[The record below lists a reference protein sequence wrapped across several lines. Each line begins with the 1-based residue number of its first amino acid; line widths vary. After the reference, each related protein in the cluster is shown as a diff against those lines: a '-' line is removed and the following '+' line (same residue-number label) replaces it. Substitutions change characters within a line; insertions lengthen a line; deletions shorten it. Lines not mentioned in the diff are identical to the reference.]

1 MLKGRKVLFLFSVE
15 YMELRICTSCILKSK
30 DLYLKNQ
37 KTRKK
42 QQYEIDKNQLEKG
55 NSIQTGQSE
64 RGFGLLV

>member
-1 MLKGRKVLFLFSVE
+1 MS
-15 YMELRICTSCILKSK
+15 YILRSK
-30 DLYLKNQ
+30 DLYLKNW

-55 NSIQTGQSE
+55 SSIQTGQSE

>member
-1 MLKGRKVLFLFSVE
+1 MLKGRMVLFLLRVE
-15 YMELRICTSCILKSK
+15 YMELQICMSYILKSR

-37 KTRKK
+37 KMRKK